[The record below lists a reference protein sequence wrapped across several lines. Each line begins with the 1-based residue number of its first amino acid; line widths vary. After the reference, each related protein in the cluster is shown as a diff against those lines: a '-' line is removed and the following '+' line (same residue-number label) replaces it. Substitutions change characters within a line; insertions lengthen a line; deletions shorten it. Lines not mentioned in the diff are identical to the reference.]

1 MLGKRKIRKYAFE
14 LLFGYQFNKEENVND
29 YYNVAYDNFL
39 CEEDENESVKKLF
52 IGVCE
57 NIDAID
63 EKISQYLN
71 GWKIERLSKATVS
84 ILRISTYEMLY
95 LELAPAISIN
105 EAVEFAKQYAEN
117 GAPSFINGV
126 LNNLAKGIINNA

>member
-57 NIDAID
+57 NVNAID
-63 EKISQYLN
+63 DKISQYLN
-71 GWKIERLSKATVS
+71 GWKIERLSKATIS
-84 ILRISTYEMLY
+84 ILRISAYEMLY

-105 EAVEFAKQYAEN
+105 EAVEFAKQYAED

-126 LNNLAKGIINNA
+126 LNNLSKGIINNA